1 MISSEAQDRQ
11 IPATT
16 SPGNREECSIS
27 MTTAEGSTVQ
37 ASPLPE
43 GSEAG
48 ESPAPVIIGKY
59 RVVERLGRGGQA
71 DVFRAVH
78 PGLPGQDVVIKWVR
92 TSGPEALQ
100 RKAIEEGRILSRLR
114 VPGLIRV
121 YDADTHEGRPFLVLE
136 YLP

>member
-1 MISSEAQDRQ
+1 MIPSEAQDQR

-16 SPGNREECSIS
+16 SPGNREECPLSL
-27 MTTAEGSTVQ
+27 TAAEGSTVQ
-37 ASPLPE
+37 DPSLPDR
-43 GSEAG
+43 SEAG

-92 TSGPEALQ
+92 SSGPEALQ
-100 RKAIEEGRILSRLR
+100 RKA
-114 VPGLIRV
+114 
-121 YDADTHEGRPFLVLE
+121 
-136 YLP
+136 